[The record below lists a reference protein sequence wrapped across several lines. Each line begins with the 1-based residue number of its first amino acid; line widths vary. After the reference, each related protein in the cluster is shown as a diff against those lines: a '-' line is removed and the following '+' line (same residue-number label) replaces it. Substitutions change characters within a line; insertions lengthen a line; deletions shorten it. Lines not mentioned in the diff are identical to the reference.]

1 MGRQVLR
8 IVERNRALVYRFEG
22 RNAQQ
27 HQVLLAA
34 TRRHARRVRGALAVL
49 LAAAHFSS
57 VFLPTSSMQPHLVPP
72 VTTQA
77 FVVSTAALRPRWKE
91 ATSRLSRFK
100 YLAPPVTL
108 ISTLGDCSFHA
119 RNRVS
124 VAILT
129 CSLSRS
135 LGNLANLA
143 GGRSVFG
150 NLREPAFSICAFCKL
165 SFVLPILS
173 SKASE
178 LIEPPCRRSVNR
190 PDLPLGAMVPW
201 SPHLNAL
208 AEAEALRALGEMPWS
223 RSPPEDGFARPFR
236 GCAWTLAGASRNG
249 FGDQRMAGLDEMA
262 PFWYYSQSAGVGYA
276 GNAVG
281 DNIFALD
288 VGYTCACACDVPVPL
303 KRVGAV

>member
-1 MGRQVLR
+1 M
-8 IVERNRALVYRFEG
+8 
-22 RNAQQ
+22 
-27 HQVLLAA
+27 
-34 TRRHARRVRGALAVL
+34 AVL

-124 VAILT
+124 VAMST
-129 CSLSRS
+129 CSLPRP
-135 LGNLANLA
+135 LGSLANLA

-150 NLREPAFSICAFCKL
+150 NLREPAFWICASCSL

-178 LIEPPCRRSVNR
+178 LMEPPCRRSVNR

-262 PFWYYSQSAGVGYA
+262 PFWYFDLHTLPPHYSQSAGVGYA
-276 GNAVG
+276 GNAVETG
-281 DNIFALD
+281 GIRALD
-288 VGYTCACACDVPVPL
+288 VGYTCACACACACDDLYP
-303 KRVGAV
+303 KEGAGFAPQMPGIQRMHNIVVW